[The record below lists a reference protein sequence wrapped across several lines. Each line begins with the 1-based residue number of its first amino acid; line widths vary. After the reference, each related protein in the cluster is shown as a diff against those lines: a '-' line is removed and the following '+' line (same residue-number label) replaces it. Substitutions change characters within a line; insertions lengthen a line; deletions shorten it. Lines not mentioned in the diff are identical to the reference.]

1 VESLVSQIVTAL
13 QKMKDILIILTS
25 RLTENQIKFPHM
37 SRVEIHVKKEFDGM
51 KLNLS
56 IYNMGKLK
64 QVFIMENELNGII

>member
-1 VESLVSQIVTAL
+1 MESLVSQIVTAL

-56 IYNMGKLK
+56 IYNEGRLRKAS
-64 QVFIMENELNGII
+64 VMEAELRID